1 MSLSILN
8 ALPDSQAQMRS
19 LQEELANRNQQ
30 LRELEQ
36 QLREERKK
44 THALEVGVAQLRQV
58 LEPLFRGLQ
67 MVFGEIDSM
76 VSQSQPQ
83 PRKTSAAWDSW
94 KQKLG
99 GQTAKAIDALLLHG
113 SLTQT
118 QLRIHI
124 GCARGSVPG
133 IVYQLN
139 KAGLINKDGNQISL
153 KDI

>member
-1 MSLSILN
+1 
-8 ALPDSQAQMRS
+8 MRS
-19 LQEELANRNQQ
+19 LQQELANRNEQ
-30 LRELEQ
+30 LRDLEK
-36 QLREERKK
+36 QLRDERKK

-67 MVFGEIDSM
+67 MVFGEIDALDIEAR
-76 VSQSQPQ
+76 QSHPQ
-83 PRKTSAAWDSW
+83 AQKSSAAWESW
-94 KQKLG
+94 KQRLG